1 MCDFPNVEN
10 NDLELE
16 MLSDFCGNWERRIDF
31 LADLLRQGHSDES
44 LILCCCYTEAVGKW
58 LCKSESCDREAFAK
72 ALIRYGRNEVFSRV
86 NPVRLI
92 SELQSIASAGDDS
105 DVLKQVT
112 AQLSHAFADLQDKF
126 YPEDE
131 IRTICRP
138 VLEEREFLVVE
149 RWFWIGSLAGLAHG
163 ITGCE
168 GIHDGAMRIEGFK
181 EVVMDCQL
189 FYPALKYI
197 FESARRLIVSGKLR
211 IW

>member
-16 MLSDFCGNWERRIDF
+16 LLSDFCGHWERRIDF
-31 LADLLRQGHSDES
+31 LADLLRQGRSEES
-44 LILCCCYTEAVGKW
+44 LILCCCYIEAVGKW

-72 ALIRYGRNEVFSRV
+72 ALLRYGRNEVFSRV

-112 AQLSHAFADLQDKF
+112 AKLIHAFADLQDRV
-126 YPEDE
+126 YPQDE

-138 VLEEREFLVVE
+138 VLEERESLVVE
-149 RWFWIGSLAGLAHG
+149 GWLWIGSLAGLAHG

-168 GIHDGAMRIEGFK
+168 GVQDGAARIGGLGDM
-181 EVVMDCQL
+181 VVDFRL
-189 FYPALKYI
+189 FHPALKHI
-197 FESARRLIVSGKLR
+197 FEAARRLIMSGKLR